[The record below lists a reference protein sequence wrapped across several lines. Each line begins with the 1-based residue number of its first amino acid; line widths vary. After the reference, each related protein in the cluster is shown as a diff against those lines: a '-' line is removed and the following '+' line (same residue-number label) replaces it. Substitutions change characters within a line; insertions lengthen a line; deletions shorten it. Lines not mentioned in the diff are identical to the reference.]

1 MVNKLVNLRLD
12 SKFLKELDSVAREGM
27 FSSRTEFI
35 KHSLRKTI
43 DDFQTKQLIRELK
56 KRQGEG
62 KRLGIKDPTPEEF
75 EKIREEVGNRLLKRC
90 GLL

>member
-1 MVNKLVNLRLD
+1 MANKLVNLRLE
-12 SKFLKELDSVAREGM
+12 SKFLKELDSVAMEGM

-43 DDFQTKQLIRELK
+43 DEFRTRQLIRELK

-62 KRLGIKDPTPEEF
+62 KRLGIKEPTPEEF
-75 EKIREEVGNRLLKRC
+75 EKIREEVGNRMLKRR